1 MFRPVSTE
9 MDKMYLGLMEA
20 VLIESHHGGTLSD
33 TGHFFTHVVF
43 ESAMHFNFKIVIL
56 ALPAGK

>member
-1 MFRPVSTE
+1 